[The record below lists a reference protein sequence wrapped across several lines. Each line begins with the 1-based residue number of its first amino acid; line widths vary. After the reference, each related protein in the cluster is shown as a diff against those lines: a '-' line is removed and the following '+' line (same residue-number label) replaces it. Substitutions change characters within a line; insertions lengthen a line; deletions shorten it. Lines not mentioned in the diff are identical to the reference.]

1 MPTPLPT
8 LASPTDLTAPA
19 ATPRPAAKP
28 AASEPSFSETL
39 RDKRRPVS
47 DDGVAGP
54 APRGEAADAS
64 PNHSGETE
72 AAPTPTASEARDTG
86 QPTGALAHETPEN
99 AQSLPRNVPGGTAAT
114 GPPTGIGT
122 DLLPP
127 GVQTGEAWPE
137 PAPPEPVPTPDAA
150 ATPSTPRLQSSLTP
164 AVQQAAPPRTGDA
177 HPQLPPNP
185 TPQTSSGIPAAGDGQ
200 TQAAGTGADTRSGA
214 ADDHT
219 GAHHPATGRAQQVQ
233 AGVTVHNATGQS
245 PLPMP
250 AVSVTTPAQLPAPG
264 LADLGLEDAPNT
276 SARVVRGLTA
286 MLNQRGGVMT
296 MRLEPPSLG
305 QLRVQMT
312 VARGAVTA
320 QFQPA
325 TIEAQALLERSLA
338 TLRLALESQGL
349 SVERLT
355 VHPAP
360 APAPG
365 REAAEDQ
372 SQQQQQQQA
381 SRHQPDAGE
390 GRSGG
395 RSDEPPGDGRQ
406 DRRPTTRFAEAL
418 ENLPESLAHTG
429 AKAA

>member
-8 LASPTDLTAPA
+8 LASPTDLGAPA
-19 ATPRPAAKP
+19 VTPRPAAKP

-72 AAPTPTASEARDTG
+72 AAPTPAASEARDTG
-86 QPTGALAHETPEN
+86 QPTGALAHETPAN

-122 DLLPP
+122 DLLQT
-127 GVQTGEAWPE
+127 GVQTGEARPE

-164 AVQQAAPPRTGDA
+164 AVQQAAPPRTGDVQ
-177 HPQLPPNP
+177 PQLPPNP

-250 AVSVTTPAQLPAPG
+250 AVSVTTPTQLPAPG
-264 LADLGLEDAPNT
+264 LASLGLEDAPDT

-296 MRLEPPSLG
+296 MRLEPPALG

-355 VHPAP
+355 VHAAP
-360 APAPG
+360 APAAG
-365 REAAEDQ
+365 REAAEYQ
-372 SQQQQQQQA
+372 SQQQQQQA
-381 SRHQPDAGE
+381 SRHQPDAGD
-390 GRSGG
+390 GRSRG
-395 RSDEPPGDGRQ
+395 RGDEQPQDGRQ
-406 DRRPTTRFAEAL
+406 RRRGTTHFAEAF
-418 ENLPESLAHTG
+418 ENTG